1 MPSNQLPEDVRGQ
14 LRAILFSLDITLADC
29 DRAESLIAPLI
40 IEWARKDAL
49 PEGAKFFPTEG
60 GIMFNGKVYY
70 PADYVVTRSDIEAI
84 HRDQAEKDAQIADS
98 EAASGAINGPGA
110 WCTARAIRGQFTPET
125 TGGTTNG

>member
-1 MPSNQLPEDVRGQ
+1 VRAVLRDTIEHLPN
-14 LRAILFSLDITLADC
+14 AFSETIIDA
-29 DRAESLIAPLI
+29 IAPLI